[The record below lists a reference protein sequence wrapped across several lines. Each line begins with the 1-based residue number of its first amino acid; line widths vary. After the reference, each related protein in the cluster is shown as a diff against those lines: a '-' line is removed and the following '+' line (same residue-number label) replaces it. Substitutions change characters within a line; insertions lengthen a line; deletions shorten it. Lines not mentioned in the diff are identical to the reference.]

1 MEHQFS
7 ANDLFDLSVDTK
19 SVFPLNLEFI
29 VKDKKSKDF
38 SGPGIYFL
46 YYKEELVYIGYFHSS
61 KLSNDVRTQRWIKE
75 LASITMRGK
84 QIVFTQRAF
93 DAHQNCVNYP
103 VFQGEISDN
112 GFLTSANRV
121 LFTDKNWTSFQT
133 NGFLADFTFYW
144 FKEEKG
150 LNRTKSQLKLVTNQ
164 LREFYNPTCN
174 G

>member
-1 MEHQFS
+1 MEHKFK
-7 ANDLFDLSVDTK
+7 ANELFDLIIDTK

-46 YYKEELVYIGYFHSS
+46 YFKEELVYIGYFHSS

-75 LASITMRGK
+75 LGSISMRGK
-84 QIVFTQRAF
+84 QVTVNNTSIRAL
-93 DAHQNCVNYP
+93 
-103 VFQGEISDN
+103 DN
-112 GFLTSANRV
+112 STNLIQTLRQPKGDFLTSKKRV
-121 LFTDKNWTSFQT
+121 EYADKNWPSFQT
-133 NGFLADFTFYW
+133 NGFIGDFTFYW

-164 LREFYNPTCN
+164 LRKFYKPTCN